1 MNKIKLVVMMPAYN
15 EEETIGRVIEEIPR
29 NINGVD
35 KIEVLV
41 LDDGSTDATSE
52 VAEKAGADK
61 IIHHKANLG
70 LGVAFRGGLEAAL
83 VMGADIIVNLD
94 ADAQY
99 NAKEIPELIE
109 PVMRGEADMV
119 LGNRQIDELRHMPWS
134 KRTGNKIATWVVRRV
149 TGLPIRDAQT
159 GFRAFSRDA
168 ALRMN
173 LTGDY
178 TYTQETLI
186 QAANKK
192 LKIGQIPVEFRKRG
206 DGESR
211 LIGNVFSYAKYA
223 GLTIIKSYRDYS
235 PLKVF
240 ATMGAVIISIGL
252 AFGVRVLIDFFE
264 TGTVEHLPSAILT
277 TVLIVAGLIVI
288 IFGLLADMVKTQR
301 ILLDEMLYRM
311 KKGERKGKGE
321 KEK

>member
-1 MNKIKLVVMMPAYN
+1 MNKIKLVVMIPAYN
-15 EEETIGRVIEEIPR
+15 EEDTIGRVIEEIPHS
-29 NINGVD
+29 IEGVD

-41 LDDGSTDATSE
+41 IDDGSTDTTPE

-61 IIHHKANLG
+61 IITHKANLG
-70 LGVAFRGGLEAAL
+70 LGVAFRNGLETAL
-83 VMGADIIVNLD
+83 EMGATIIVNLD
-94 ADAQY
+94 ADFQY
-99 NAKEIPELIE
+99 NAKEIPKLIE
-109 PVMRGEADMV
+109 PVMRGEADIV
-119 LGNRQIDELRHMPWS
+119 LGDRQVDVLRHMPWS
-134 KRTGNKIATWVVRRV
+134 KRGGNKIATWVVRRV
-149 TGLPIRDAQT
+149 TDLPIMDAQT

-192 LKIGQIPVEFRKRG
+192 LTVGQIPVEFREREE
-206 DGESR
+206 GESR
-211 LIGNVFSYAKYA
+211 LIGNIFGYAKYA

-240 ATMGAVIISIGL
+240 ATMGATITTIGL
-252 AFGVRVLIDFFE
+252 AFGVRVLEDFFA

-277 TVLIVAGLIVI
+277 TVLIVAGLVVV

-301 ILLDEMLYRM
+301 VLLDEMLYRM
-311 KKGERKGKGE
+311 KKKGLR
-321 KEK
+321 